1 MDDRRRRRS
10 AARPWRGSADT
21 GPGSRSARR
30 NLPCAPRLGILAATL
45 AALFSC
51 LVPAAGLVAQEE
63 TKTILFLGDSLTAG
77 YGLMQ
82 EQSFPNLI
90 GDRLEELDLPF
101 EVINAGVPGD
111 TSAGGLRRIDW
122 LLRRRID
129 ILVLELGANDMLRG
143 LPLDL
148 TAENLQSI
156 IDKTRAVYPGVKL
169 VVAGMLAPPNLG
181 PEYTGEFRDIFPALA
196 AANDALLIPF
206 LLEGVAARPEL
217 NLPDGIHPNA
227 AGHRIVADDVWKV
240 LERLLGSDRFPPY

>member
-1 MDDRRRRRS
+1 M
-10 AARPWRGSADT
+10 
-21 GPGSRSARR
+21 
-30 NLPCAPRLGILAATL
+30 L
-45 AALFSC
+45 AALFSY

>member
-1 MDDRRRRRS
+1 M
-10 AARPWRGSADT
+10 
-21 GPGSRSARR
+21 
-30 NLPCAPRLGILAATL
+30 L
-45 AALFSC
+45 AALFSY

-240 LERLLGSDRFPPY
+240 LERLLGSDGFPPY

>member
-1 MDDRRRRRS
+1 M
-10 AARPWRGSADT
+10 
-21 GPGSRSARR
+21 
-30 NLPCAPRLGILAATL
+30 L
-45 AALFSC
+45 AALFSY

-90 GDRLEELDLPF
+90 GDRLKELDLPF

>member
-1 MDDRRRRRS
+1 M
-10 AARPWRGSADT
+10 
-21 GPGSRSARR
+21 
-30 NLPCAPRLGILAATL
+30 L
-45 AALFSC
+45 AALFSY

-240 LERLLGSDRFPPY
+240 LERLLGSDGSPPY

>member
-1 MDDRRRRRS
+1 MLASSHRVTTIIATF
-10 AARPWRGSADT
+10 AAMISCSLPAGIAAQRPGIA
-21 GPGSRSARR
+21 
-30 NLPCAPRLGILAATL
+30 AP
-45 AALFSC
+45 
-51 LVPAAGLVAQEE
+51 QE

-77 YGLMQ
+77 YGLLQ

-90 GDRLEELDLPF
+90 GDRLKERDLPF
-101 EVINAGVPGD
+101 EVVNAGVPGD

-143 LPLDL
+143 VPLDL
-148 TAENLQSI
+148 TAENLQAI
-156 IDKTRAVYPGVKL
+156 IDKTRAAYPSVKI

-181 PEYTGEFRDIFPALA
+181 PEYTSEFRDMFPALA

-227 AGHRIVADDVWKV
+227 AGHRIVADDVWDV
-240 LERLLGSDRFPPY
+240 LERLLGSDADRANRSRLPRSATV